1 MISDISKLM
10 EQYQAWLKD
19 RTALRA
25 VGNAVEITTPFL
37 DRHNDYIQVYV
48 RKSEDGYVIT
58 DDGETIEDLE
68 MSGVF
73 LNTPK
78 RLELL
83 NLTAAGFGVKVD
95 DKVISVKT
103 SPERFPLAKHNLVQ
117 TIIAVNDLFFT
128 ARPIVASL
136 FLEDVRSWLDEA
148 DVRFIPDASFIGK
161 TGYTHKFHFAI
172 PKSKLGPERF
182 VQAINNPNKD
192 AAENIVFAWMDTKE
206 TRPADSSAFAII
218 NDKERS
224 VPSGMED
231 ALSSYGIVPVRWSNR
246 GQSIERLAA

>member
-1 MISDISKLM
+1 MIGDISKLM
-10 EQYQAWLKD
+10 DQYQAWLKD
-19 RTALRA
+19 RTALRT

-37 DRHNDYIQVYV
+37 DRHNDYIQIYV
-48 RKSEDGYVIT
+48 RKSDDGYLLT

-68 MSGVF
+68 MSGVS

-83 NLTAAGFGVKVD
+83 NLTAAGFGVNITGKE
-95 DKVISVKT
+95 ISVRT
-103 SPERFPLAKHNLVQ
+103 SPEKFPLAKHNIVQ

-128 ARPIVASL
+128 ARTIVSSI
-136 FLEDVRSWLDEA
+136 FLEDVRFWLDTA
-148 DVRFIPDASFIGK
+148 NVRYIPDASFIGK

-172 PKSKLGPERF
+172 PKSKDGPERF

-192 AAENIVFAWMDTKE
+192 AAESIVFAWMDTKE
-206 TRPADSSAFAII
+206 TRPDHSTAFAVI
-218 NDKERS
+218 NDRERS

-231 ALSSYGIVPVRWSNR
+231 ALSSYGIVPVKWSNR
-246 GQSIERLAA
+246 SQVIERLAA

>member
-1 MISDISKLM
+1 MIADIANLM
-10 EQYQAWLKD
+10 EKYQAWLKD

-25 VGNAVEITTPFL
+25 IGNAVEITTPFL
-37 DRHNDYIQVYV
+37 DRHNDYIQIYV
-48 RKSEDGYVIT
+48 RKSDDGYVLT

-68 MSGVF
+68 MSGVS
-73 LNTPK
+73 LSTPK

-95 DKVISVKT
+95 GKVISVKA
-103 SPERFPLAKHNLVQ
+103 SPEKFPLAKHNLVQ

-128 ARPIVASL
+128 ARPIIASI

-148 DVRFIPDASFIGK
+148 DVRYIPDASFIGK

-172 PKSKLGPERF
+172 PKSRLAPERF

-192 AAENIVFAWMDTKE
+192 AAENVVFAWMDTRE
-206 TRPADSSAFAII
+206 TRPDESMAFAVI
-218 NDKERS
+218 NDRERS

-231 ALSSYGIVPVRWSNR
+231 ALTSYGIVPVRWSSR
-246 GQSIERLAA
+246 AQVIERLAA

>member
-1 MISDISKLM
+1 MIGDISKLM
-10 EQYQAWLKD
+10 DQYQVWLKD
-19 RTALRA
+19 RTALREI
-25 VGNAVEITTPFL
+25 GNAVEITTPFF
-37 DRHNDYIQVYV
+37 DRHNDYIQIYA
-48 RKSEDGYVIT
+48 RKLDNIYILT

-68 MSGVF
+68 VSGVS

-78 RLELL
+78 RIELL
-83 NLTAAGFGVKVD
+83 NLTAAGFGVNVS
-95 DKVISVKT
+95 DKVISVRA
-103 SPERFPLAKHNLVQ
+103 SPEKFPLAKHSLVQ

-128 ARPIVASL
+128 ARSIVASI

-148 DVRFIPDASFIGK
+148 DVRYIPDTSFIGK

-172 PKSKLGPERF
+172 PKSRQGPERF

-206 TRPADSSAFAII
+206 TRPDDSTAFAVI

-231 ALSSYGIVPVRWSNR
+231 ALSSYGVVPVRWSHR
-246 GQSIERLAA
+246 DQVIERLAA